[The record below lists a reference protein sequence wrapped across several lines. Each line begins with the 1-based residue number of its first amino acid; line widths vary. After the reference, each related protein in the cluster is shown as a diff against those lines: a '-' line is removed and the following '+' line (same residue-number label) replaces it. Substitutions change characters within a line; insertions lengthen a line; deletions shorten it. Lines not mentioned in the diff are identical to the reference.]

1 MNLSQLYYF
10 RKLAELQH
18 YTKAAKELYITQPSL
33 SDSIASLEKELG
45 IALFQKEGRNI
56 RLTKHGQEFYT
67 YVCSALGELEKGI
80 EAAREKAGAIGGV
93 IDVGCI
99 PTLCGDFLPKAT
111 NGYKQ
116 ARNPKITFNIYTA
129 MSLPIIEAVKSGEY
143 DVGFCSKVDH
153 EPDLEF
159 IPILAQELV
168 AIINHSHPLS
178 SGTGTPVSFEEL
190 ASHSLVTYR
199 QSIPIGGIVA
209 KLLAGHGLTASYQ
222 FEDEISMAGFVSTN
236 PAVGI
241 AANTAF
247 LRQFDSLAYRK
258 LNVRADTRLV
268 YMAYSK
274 KNYKTKALES
284 FIEYVKSKEASVP
297 L

>member
-10 RKLAELQH
+10 RKLAQLQH

-67 YVCSALGELEKGI
+67 YVCASLNELEKGI
-80 EAAREKAGAIGGV
+80 AAAHEKAGSIGGV

-116 ARNPKITFNIYTA
+116 TRNPGITFNIYTA
-129 MSLPIIEAVKSGEY
+129 MSLPIIESVKDGTY

-168 AIINHSHPLS
+168 AIINHEHPLS
-178 SGTGTPVSFEEL
+178 AFTGQAISFPEL
-190 ASHSLVTYR
+190 GKHKLVTYR
-199 QSIPIGGIVA
+199 KSIPIGGIVD
-209 KLLAGHGLTASYQ
+209 KLLKEHELTASFQ
-222 FEDEISMAGFVSTN
+222 FEDEISMGGYVSTN
-236 PAVGI
+236 PVVGI

-247 LRQFDSLAYRK
+247 LRQFDSLDYLK
-258 LNVRADTRLV
+258 LNIRADTRLV
-268 YMAYSK
+268 YMVYSK
-274 KNYKTKALES
+274 KNYQTKALES
-284 FIEYVKSKEASVP
+284 FIDYVKAKETSIP
-297 L
+297 R

>member
-10 RKLAELQH
+10 RKLAQLQH

-67 YVCSALGELEKGI
+67 YVCAALNELEKGI
-80 EAAREKAGAIGGV
+80 EAAHEKAGAIGGV

-116 ARNPKITFNIYTA
+116 TRNPKITFNIYTS
-129 MSLPIIEAVKSGEY
+129 MTLPIIDGVKSGKY
-143 DVGFCSKVDH
+143 DVGFCSRVDH

-168 AIINHSHPLS
+168 AILNHQHPLAS
-178 SGTGTPVSFEEL
+178 RSGKAVGLEEL
-190 ASHSLVTYR
+190 AEHKLVTYR
-199 QSIPIGGIVA
+199 QTIPIGGIVA
-209 KLLAGHGLTASYQ
+209 NLLKEHNLPAAFQ
-222 FEDEISMAGFVSTN
+222 FEDEISMGGYVSTN
-236 PAVGI
+236 PVIGI

-247 LRQFDSLAYRK
+247 LRQFDSLAYLK
-258 LNVRADTRLV
+258 LNIRADTRLV
-268 YMAYSK
+268 YMVYSK
-274 KNYKTKALES
+274 KNYQTKALES
-284 FIEYVKSKEASVP
+284 FIEYVTTKETSIP
-297 L
+297 R